1 MLYLY
6 TLVCV
11 ACLACGKVTL
21 KVRDTILVRVDD
33 LTVQGAVLCGDDL
46 QEVLEHVLRF

>member
-11 ACLACGKVTL
+11 ARLACGEVTL
-21 KVRDTILVRVDD
+21 KVGDAILVRVDY
-33 LTVQGAVLCGDDL
+33 LTVQGSELGRYDL
-46 QEVLEHVLRF
+46 HEVLEHVLRF